1 MKIKRRKLH
10 CFLNCFLFIQ
20 RGGQKVSKV
29 AIGLLV
35 IGWTFAF
42 VSLFVAVAQKI
53 SWLDYLYYFSYIKLG
68 VTLVKYIPQVQ
79 LSHLTPPNAYYL
91 LTLISFQ
98 TWLEKC
104 RPNYFLVPMKFKREM
119 FIRCD
124 FPTKESKCMRT
135 GENSQNNILL
145 YNFFSPF
152 ILALWSFA
160 FSWKIFRV
168 LYSESNLAWCVFSP
182 HVWIFT
188 CVKVI
193 WESLEICIQRGKES
207 HDGLEWY
214 EGE

>member
-1 MKIKRRKLH
+1 MYINSKNIKMKIKRRKLH

-29 AIGLLV
+29 AIGLLA

-79 LSHLTPPNAYYL
+79 LSHLPPPNAYYL

-104 RPNYFLVPMKFKREM
+104 RPNTSLFQWNPKGRCLSDVNHENQTWLYVSLAPMSE
-119 FIRCD
+119 
-124 FPTKESKCMRT
+124 
-135 GENSQNNILL
+135 
-145 YNFFSPF
+145 
-152 ILALWSFA
+152 
-160 FSWKIFRV
+160 
-168 LYSESNLAWCVFSP
+168 YS
-182 HVWIFT
+182 HVW
-188 CVKVI
+188 K
-193 WESLEICIQRGKES
+193 
-207 HDGLEWY
+207 
-214 EGE
+214 